1 MANENESKP
10 LAADEILRTAI
21 EIVEKTLAIQGVRVE
36 RVILFGSRAREESMP
51 ESDYDLYVLTDRDL
65 DFSQR
70 HALIT
75 RIKRELAVLRIPNDI
90 VLRSAQSFN
99 RVKKIPG
106 NLAFEVAR
114 EGVPVS

>member
-1 MANENESKP
+1 MREGERKAP
-10 LAADEILRTAI
+10 ATDDLLHTAI
-21 EIVEKTLAIQGVRVE
+21 EIVKKTLATRGVRVE
-36 RVILFGSRAREESMP
+36 RVILFGSRAREGAAP
-51 ESDYDLYVLTDRDL
+51 DSDYDLYVLTDRDL

-90 VLRSAQSFN
+90 VLRSVRSFD
-99 RVKKIPG
+99 RVKDLPG

-114 EGVPVS
+114 EGVPVP